1 MSFEHPRG
9 KLNRNK
15 IVEAIIQLGGVDV
28 SPSQIKERLNENA
41 IRLVKHQ
48 CEYLNIS
55 MSEAKKNARIKE
67 LNMSETAMFSGLKIL
82 TDQRI
87 LLNDNGRY
95 SIHDKM
101 KSDIRHFA
109 PIFGESAL
117 SHMMEMHYPTINTA
131 EENLDKLIKIF
142 GVHTICHFIE
152 AARPVSDINIDKKY
166 NKIDKTMTNFEKDKL
181 ASTYVQNVFP
191 ILNMYDYFYSIFE
204 NQPSDDDIKKTLRKE
219 NFKENEDDTLVFV
232 KRLPSA
238 QQLTFERFKVLTSV
252 KSSYK
257 KRKEEKPLYEL
268 DEKVLKRLEQYLKTN
283 PKYAP
288 IYEQFFEAKAFLL
301 GRPKEQSLSEQRKK
315 QKNQALP
322 SLTDT

>member
-1 MSFEHPRG
+1 
-9 KLNRNK
+9 
-15 IVEAIIQLGGVDV
+15 
-28 SPSQIKERLNENA
+28 
-41 IRLVKHQ
+41 
-48 CEYLNIS
+48 
-55 MSEAKKNARIKE
+55 
-67 LNMSETAMFSGLKIL
+67 
-82 TDQRI
+82 
-87 LLNDNGRY
+87 
-95 SIHDKM
+95 M

-109 PIFGESAL
+109 PLFGQDAL
-117 SHMMEMHYPTINTA
+117 SSIMEIYYPTIKTT
-131 EENLDKLIKIF
+131 EENLDELIKIF
-142 GVHTICHFIE
+142 GLYNICHFIE
-152 AARPVSDINIDKKY
+152 AARPVGNINIKKY

-191 ILNMYDYFYSIFE
+191 ILNMYDYFYSVFE
-204 NQPSDDDIKKTLRKE
+204 NQSSDDDIKKTLRKE

-238 QQLTFERFKVLTSV
+238 QQLAFERLKVLTSV

-257 KRKEEKPLYEL
+257 KCKEEKPLYEL